1 MEMPPHAKPMSPGLR
16 GRRVRS
22 LVLVALLAAA
32 TLFAG
37 CLSDGGSRP
46 GGPSE
51 APAALRF
58 RPFVDLGSAARPG
71 AFGTNCQ
78 DSLADGDCGLGE
90 PQVEVD
96 SRGVIYVSGVCC
108 LTVPEP
114 VYVSRDGGA
123 SFSPLRTATGVRE
136 AFGIEGDF
144 AVDGEGAV
152 YFADIEFAGSF
163 QVTAWDRD
171 GAFLHHTKW
180 PAQPIVDRDWIRAEG
195 DGRLYYVYNTGTSTN
210 VYASTDGGRT
220 WSPQPVHTAAF
231 GLGMA
236 VKGPAA
242 GELWVLGGG
251 GDSVGADV
259 TRDGGLTWSQEP
271 TRIPNGGNFPVAA
284 FDGAGSL
291 FGAGAVDDAIQVA
304 RRDADGAW
312 HDAVQVSP
320 AGHHRMPWVATGAR
334 AGTAAVCWYGTP
346 DATVGDRSEWFVHV
360 AVSRGNGEAGTWTT
374 VIADPEPVLVGDL
387 QRQLL
392 DFFQCEVGPD
402 GSVHVAYSKLR
413 PSEGG
418 PEEQLQYV
426 RSEPDPALA
435 ADVFPWGPGR

>member
-1 MEMPPHAKPMSPGLR
+1 M
-16 GRRVRS
+16 RV
-22 LVLVALLAAA
+22 LPALLLAA
-32 TLFAG
+32 LLAG
-37 CLSDGGSRP
+37 CLSSPEPKP
-46 GGPSE
+46 GGGAVLPG
-51 APAALRF
+51 ALHF
-58 RPFVDLGSAARPG
+58 RPFVDLGSKARPG

-96 SRGVIYVSGVCC
+96 SRGVVYVSGVCC

-123 SFSPLRTATGVRE
+123 TFTDLKTTTGVRE

-144 AVDGEGAV
+144 AVDGQGTV

-163 QVTAWDRD
+163 QVTAWDKD

-195 DGRLYYVYNTGTSTN
+195 DGRLYYVYNTGASTN
-210 VYASTDGGRT
+210 VYTSADGGRT
-220 WSPQPVHTAAF
+220 WSPAPVHTAPF

-236 VKGPAA
+236 VKGPAP
-242 GELWVLGGG
+242 GDLWVIGGG
-251 GDSVGADV
+251 GDFVGADV
-259 TRDGGLTWSQEP
+259 TKDGGATWTTEE
-271 TRIPNGGNFPVAA
+271 TRIPSGGSFPVAA

-304 RRDADGAW
+304 RRDADGTW
-312 HDAVQVSP
+312 HDAVTVSP

-334 AGTAAVCWYGTP
+334 AGSAAVCWYGTP
-346 DATVGDRSEWFVHV
+346 DANVTPQSQWFVHV
-360 AVSRGNGEAGTWTT
+360 AVSTSDGGNGTWS
-374 VIADPEPVLVGDL
+374 VAVADAEPVLTGDL

-402 GSVHVAYSKLR
+402 GAVHVAYSKLR

-426 RSEPDPALA
+426 RSEPNPALA
-435 ADVFPWGPGR
+435 AATFPWGPGR